1 MLVYPKQTK
10 KRKKKIGGAEMVEN
24 LSCWYIKGW
33 AVECLV
39 LLP

>member
-1 MLVYPKQTK
+1 LCSFGCLCNI
-10 KRKKKIGGAEMVEN
+10 IGGAEMVEN

>member
-1 MLVYPKQTK
+1 
-10 KRKKKIGGAEMVEN
+10 MVEN

-39 LLP
+39 LLPWSLIFHSLLVNGSVA